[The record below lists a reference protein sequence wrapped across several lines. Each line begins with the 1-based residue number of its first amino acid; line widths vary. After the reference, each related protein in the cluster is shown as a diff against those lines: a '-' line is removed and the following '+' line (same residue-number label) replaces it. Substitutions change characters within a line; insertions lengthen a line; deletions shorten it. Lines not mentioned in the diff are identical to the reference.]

1 MMTAED
7 LNEFNR
13 SFDPLRN
20 KYLNLYEL
28 TFNELEKLSI
38 NIKGERIAY
47 IGDRLGTPNM
57 KLYNEKIEIC
67 SGNKVSKTVY
77 IECFGISDDS
87 VATIEQAC
95 ICMEDY
101 LDKRN
106 KNPEYKAEISYDD
119 MDNEATNE
127 DD

>member
-28 TFNELEKLSI
+28 TFNELEKISM
-38 NIKGERIAY
+38 NVKGERIAY

-67 SGNKVSKTVY
+67 SRNKVSKTIY
-77 IECFGISDDS
+77 IECFGISNDS
-87 VATIEQAC
+87 VATVEYAC
-95 ICMEDY
+95 HCMEEY
-101 LDKRN
+101 LDRRVKD
-106 KNPEYKAEISYDD
+106 PEYKAEISYDD
-119 MDNEATNE
+119 IDDEETNKE
-127 DD
+127 